1 MTLFSSALSST
12 PSSSDSDDLALRID
26 RTVALLRGARRI
38 VVFSGAGLSKASGI
52 PTYRDADGLWMSQNA
67 LKFSHADDLA
77 RDPGGFTKFWA
88 QRLSLIET
96 ASPNPGHLALAQ
108 LQRLRPATRLI
119 TQNVDGLL
127 GKAGGQDV
135 LELHGSLRRWR
146 CDHCG
151 NRSGPWPFHRC
162 LRCGSHARPDVVM
175 FGEMLNA
182 GVLLDAQVAAQESD
196 LFLVVGSTTIV
207 YPAAEL
213 PKLAMARGA
222 RLVTLNIEPLP
233 HLDDA
238 AAVVLRG
245 ASEELLPRL
254 LAGMVGD

>member
-1 MTLFSSALSST
+1 MSLDITASSST
-12 PSSSDSDDLALRID
+12 PPIESAI
-26 RTVALLRGARRI
+26 ALLSAARRI

-52 PTYRDADGLWMSQNA
+52 PTYRDSDGLWMNQNA
-67 LKFSHADDLA
+67 LQYSHAEDLQ
-77 RDPGGFTKFWA
+77 RDPAGFTRFWSR
-88 QRLSLIET
+88 RLSAVED
-96 ASPNPGHLALAQ
+96 AQPNPGHTALAL

-127 GKAGGQDV
+127 TLAGGLDV

-151 NRSGPWPFHRC
+151 NRQGPWPFHRC
-162 LRCGSHARPDVVM
+162 MRCASRARPDVVM
-175 FGEMLNA
+175 FGEMLNQ
-182 GVLLDAQVAAQESD
+182 GVLLDAQAAAQESD
-196 LFLVVGSTTIV
+196 VFMVVGSTAVV

-213 PKLAMARGA
+213 PQMAASHGS
-222 RLVTLNIEPLP
+222 RLITLNMEPLP

-245 ASEELLPRL
+245 ESEVLLPQL
-254 LAGMVGD
+254 MAGLGGSPP

>member
-1 MTLFSSALSST
+1 
-12 PSSSDSDDLALRID
+12 
-26 RTVALLRGARRI
+26 V
-38 VVFSGAGLSKASGI
+38 
-52 PTYRDADGLWMSQNA
+52 
-67 LKFSHADDLA
+67 
-77 RDPGGFTKFWA
+77 
-88 QRLSLIET
+88 
-96 ASPNPGHLALAQ
+96 PNPGHRALAQ
-108 LQRLRPATRLI
+108 LQRLRPATRLV

-127 GKAGGQDV
+127 TQAGGLDV

-175 FGEMLNA
+175 FGEMLNP
-182 GVLLDAQVAAQESD
+182 GVLLEAQVAAQESD
-196 LFLVVGSTTIV
+196 LFLVVGSTAIV

-213 PKLAMARGA
+213 PELAMARGSQ
-222 RLVTLNIEPLP
+222 LVTLNLEPLP

-245 ASEELLPRL
+245 ASEDLLPQL
-254 LAGMVGD
+254 LAGMVA